1 MEIQAVL
8 IERRA
13 GRGGN
18 DDPDQVPHVAIS
30 MKSPGSPTSPVIA
43 VIRKGKTLP
52 RINTDK
58 RGSDVDRV
66 IAVIG

>member
-1 MEIQAVL
+1 
-8 IERRA
+8 
-13 GRGGN
+13 
-18 DDPDQVPHVAIS
+18 
-30 MKSPGSPTSPVIA
+30 

-66 IAVIG
+66 IAVIGKPKP

>member
-1 MEIQAVL
+1 
-8 IERRA
+8 
-13 GRGGN
+13 
-18 DDPDQVPHVAIS
+18 

-66 IAVIG
+66 IARDRVIAVIRESKP